1 MRLNCDAILFDLDGT
16 LVDTAADLAA
26 ALNAALGPLGRR
38 TFTPDETK
46 PLIGGGLP
54 NLVTQGL
61 EASGG
66 MPAPAE
72 FDAAVKRAYDRYGA
86 HYADESRPF
95 PGVAATLGALQGAF
109 KMGVCT
115 NKPEQFSRKI
125 LAALGLGP
133 FLPVVVGGD
142 TLPVKKPDPKMAVAV
157 MERLGA
163 TAARSV
169 LVGDSATDVKL
180 GRSAGIRVVLVAGG
194 YTTVPASELGADV
207 VIGSFAEL
215 RAVVG
220 R

>member
-38 TFTPDETK
+38 AFTAEQTK

-72 FDAAVKRAYDRYGA
+72 FEAAVKRAYARYDT
-86 HYADESRPF
+86 HYADASRPC

-125 LAALGLGP
+125 LTALGLAP
-133 FLPVVVGGD
+133 YLPVVVGGD
-142 TLPVKKPDPKMAVAV
+142 TLPVKKPDPKMAFAV

-163 TAARSV
+163 TPARSV
-169 LVGDSATDVKL
+169 LVGDSVTDVRL
-180 GRSAGIRVVLVAGG
+180 ARNAGIPVVLVAGG
-194 YTTVPASELGADV
+194 YTTVPASELGADAV
-207 VIGSFAEL
+207 VGGFAEL
-215 RAVVG
+215 PGLLR